1 MKVVDILLATYNG
14 EKYVEE
20 QINSIL
26 KQSYKEIRLIISDDN
41 STDNT
46 LKIIEKLQKSDSR
59 IIVYKQNKNLGVTA
73 NFEFL
78 LNKVENDYFMFADQD
93 DIWLEDKVKKSVEKL
108 ENDKCDLVFTNLKI
122 VDENLKVLN
131 KSFWKAKGLNQKIK
145 KHMNFEGLYLNNF
158 VTGCTTICK
167 KKFIKQILPLPK
179 NTEYILYDYW
189 LALVVSKN
197 GKIGKIEEPQ
207 ILYRQ
212 HKHNAVGAKRKSD
225 LLNSFDEVR
234 NLFIDVKIDH
244 FKVFVEREK
253 LFSNDLKIQN
263 EKALKYY
270 RSLKD
275 TKNINFRNWGL
286 FIKLYKCEGFI
297 YSLLNFVILNIPG
310 LGRGLYKLKSKI
322 GGKHG

>member
-20 QINSIL
+20 LIKSIL
-26 KQSYKEIRLIISDDN
+26 NQSYKDIRLIISDDN

-46 LKIIEKLQKSDSR
+46 LKVIEKLQKEDSR
-59 IIVYKQNKNLGVTA
+59 IIVYKQHKNLGVTA

-78 LNKVENDYFMFADQD
+78 LKKVENNYFMFADQD

-108 ENDKCDLVFTNLKI
+108 EKDKCDLVFTNLKI

-131 KSFWKAKGLNQKIK
+131 RSFWKAKGLNKKIK
-145 KHMNFEGLYLNNF
+145 KHMNFDGLYLNNF

-197 GKIGKIEEPQ
+197 GKIGRIDEPQ

-212 HKHNAVGAKRKSD
+212 HKNNAVGAKRKSD
-225 LLNSFDEVR
+225 LLNSFDEIR
-234 NLFIDVKIDH
+234 DLFINVKIDH

-253 LFSNDLKIQN
+253 LFSNNLKIQN

-270 RSLKD
+270 RSLKNVK
-275 TKNINFRNWGL
+275 TINFKNWGL
-286 FIKLYKCEGFI
+286 FIKLYRCEGFV
-297 YSLLNFVILNIPG
+297 YSLINFVILNFPG
-310 LGRGLYKLKSKI
+310 IGRTLYNLKSKI
-322 GGKHG
+322 GGKHE

>member
-1 MKVVDILLATYNG
+1 MKIVDILLATYNG

-20 QINSIL
+20 LINSIL
-26 KQSYKEIRLIISDDN
+26 KQTYREIRLIISDDN

-46 LKIIEKLQKSDSR
+46 IKIIEKLQKSDDR
-59 IIVYKQNKNLGVTA
+59 IIIYKQDKNLGVTA

-93 DIWLEDKVKKSVEKL
+93 DIWLENKVKNSVEKL
-108 ENDKCDLVFTNLKI
+108 EKDNCDLVFTNLKI
-122 VDENLKVLN
+122 VDEELKVLN
-131 KSFWKAKGLNQKIK
+131 KSFWKAKGLNKKIK
-145 KHMNFEGLYLNNF
+145 KHMNFDGLYLNNF

-167 KKFIKQILPLPK
+167 KKFIKQVLPLPK
-179 NTEYILYDYW
+179 NTDYILYDYW
-189 LALVVSKN
+189 MAIVVSKN
-197 GKIGKIEEPQ
+197 GKIGKIDEPQ

-225 LLNSFDEVR
+225 ELKSFDEIR

-270 RSLKD
+270 KKLKEV
-275 TKNINFRNWGL
+275 KNINFENWGL
-286 FIKLYKCEGFI
+286 FFKLYKCEGFI
-297 YSLLNFVILNIPG
+297 YSLLNFMILNIPG
-310 LGRGLYKLKSKI
+310 LGRALFKLKNKI
-322 GGKHG
+322 GGKHE